1 MKVVGDCLTTADLG
15 EERVPKDQS
24 TMPEE
29 LRKREIRCMLVDL
42 TLLLTC
48 VPLHSYTIQGSTRR
62 LKRKREDGVI
72 WIGGS

>member
-29 LRKREIRCMLVDL
+29 LRKTVNK
-42 TLLLTC
+42 
-48 VPLHSYTIQGSTRR
+48 VYTS
-62 LKRKREDGVI
+62 
-72 WIGGS
+72 